1 MKKYRAVFLVTSTV
15 LVLVLLGYMLV
26 RNVHFAVLQPDGDV
40 AKHESSLLI
49 FAFSVMMVVVIPVF
63 VLLIAFAWRY
73 RAGNDKKN
81 VAYKP
86 EWHQN
91 KWLETVWWGIPILII
106 VLLGTVATI
115 TAHTLDPYH
124 KLDSKV
130 KPVNVQVVALEWKW
144 LFIYP
149 DLGVATVNELPIP
162 ENTPIHFS
170 LSADAPMSAFWIP
183 SLGSQIYTMNGMS
196 SQLNL
201 MADHTGSFPGYNTNI
216 NGTGYSDMKFTVY
229 SKTQHDF
236 NAWIDS
242 ARKSPNMMD
251 EATLQTI
258 SKPGTMNE
266 TAYMLMDNQLYDKVV
281 MKYMKGNMPDTGSSN
296 QTTGN
301 NSMTTMGGM

>member
-1 MKKYRAVFLVTSTV
+1 MKKYRAVFLVASTV
-15 LVLVLLGYMLV
+15 LVLILVGYLLV

-40 AKHESSLLI
+40 AKQESSLLT
-49 FAFSVMMVVVIPVF
+49 FAFSIMMVVVVPVF
-63 VLLIAFAWRY
+63 CLLIIFAWRY

-86 EWHQN
+86 EWHEN

-106 VLLGTVATI
+106 LTLGTAAAI

-170 LSADAPMSAFWIP
+170 LSADAPMSAFWVP

-196 SQLNL
+196 SQLHL

-216 NGTGYSDMKFTVY
+216 NGEGYSHMKFTVY
-229 SKTQHDF
+229 AKTQRDF
-236 NAWIDS
+236 NAWVDS
-242 ARKSPNMMD
+242 ARKSPHMMD
-251 EATLQTI
+251 ESMLQAI
-258 SKPGTMNE
+258 SNPGTMGE
-266 TAYMLMDNQLYDKVV
+266 MTYMLMDDKLYDKIV
-281 MKYMKGNMPDTGSSN
+281 MKYMKGTMPDADATHMMN
-296 QTTGN
+296 HN
-301 NSMTTMGGM
+301 DMTTMEGM